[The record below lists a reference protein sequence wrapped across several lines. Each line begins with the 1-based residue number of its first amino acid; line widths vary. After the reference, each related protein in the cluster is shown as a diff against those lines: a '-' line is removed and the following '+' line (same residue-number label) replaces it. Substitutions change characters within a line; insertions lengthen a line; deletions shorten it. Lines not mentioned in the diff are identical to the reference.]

1 MNTENFNKEMEN
13 MRKYEIEMKELKNTI
28 IALKNTLEWFSF
40 RLDKTEERINELM
53 DGTVELTQS
62 EQQKE

>member
-13 MRKYEIEMKELKNTI
+13 MRKYEIEMKELKKTI
-28 IALKNTLEWFSF
+28 TALKNILEWFSF

-53 DGTVELTQS
+53 NRTVELTQS